1 MIAQMDRVEIVLL
14 RSELARLT
22 PFLQEQGVVH
32 LEDVPLALEN
42 HPGYLHRIH
51 LDEKQKAE
59 LSTLEEIRRLVREFL
74 PLLPHAASHDAI
86 VAAGPALALMPLDE
100 LLHLA
105 TSAHRTLRSIARRR
119 LNAEDN
125 AALIQRYW
133 ETLESISPLL
143 AVREVRLGANARAML
158 LHEFSTQDVADFTG
172 RVRKALG
179 QECAVFAEP
188 VGKNKHIAVL
198 THPEGLLDEVSAFL
212 EAEGILALD
221 PPDASVA
228 GHNIAEVLQKIQL
241 RLAQLK
247 DDLAALAKEL
257 AEYNAH
263 EGARLAALDQLT
275 ASRLAQLT
283 VTDQFAQ
290 SKMIAVVHGWVPSRA
305 YPALV
310 AALKQQFGDRAAAAK
325 MSQEEVEV
333 TRIPT
338 LLTNSP
344 LLKPFQLILDMF
356 NPPKYGT
363 IDPTKMVAFAFI
375 LFYGFILGDMGY
387 ALLIIGLTTWMKKKY
402 AHNEMASDALTIA
415 QWMGVSSFAWGF
427 LYMEF
432 FGNMPEKIFG
442 LHAILHR
449 FAEPMLMLG
458 IAVFYGAVHVPLG
471 LILGIREGYRH
482 HDHHHAEEK
491 LGMLLGLIAL
501 AVAVA
506 TVAGLAPLGSVV
518 GYAVATLLFV
528 VGLGFLIKSM
538 GGMFAVGVLEIL
550 GLTAN
555 VLSYARL
562 MALGIASVV
571 LADLANDL
579 LYNSSGLVFLLLAVP
594 MAGLIHLLNIG
605 IGVFS
610 PTIHSLR
617 LNYVEF
623 LPKFYEPEGR
633 NYTPFRKGVAW

>member
-14 RSELARLT
+14 RAELSRLV

-32 LEDVPLALEN
+32 IEDVPLALEN
-42 HPGYLHRIH
+42 HPGYLHRVH
-51 LDEKQKAE
+51 LDEQQKAE
-59 LSTLEEIRRLVREFL
+59 LATIEEIRRLVSEFM
-74 PLLPHAASHDAI
+74 PLLPGATPHAAI
-86 VAAGPALALMPLDE
+86 VAAGPSIASESMDALMQR
-100 LLHLA
+100 A
-105 TSAHRTLRSIARRR
+105 KAAHRTLRSIARRR

-125 AALIQRYW
+125 AALIRRYW
-133 ETLESISPLL
+133 ETLEAISPML
-143 AVREVRLGANARAML
+143 AVREVRLGATARAVVL
-158 LHEFSTQDVADFTG
+158 EGFSTEDLADLAAK
-172 RVRKALG
+172 VRRELG
-179 QECAVFAEP
+179 QDCVMYSEP
-188 VGKNKHIAVL
+188 LGKQSYIAVIA
-198 THPEGLLDEVSAFL
+198 HPEGLHAAVGAFL
-212 EAEGILALD
+212 ESQGILPLD
-221 PPDASVA
+221 PPEAAIA
-228 GHNIAEVLQKIQL
+228 GESIGEVLQKIQA
-241 RLAQLK
+241 RLAELDSQIASLNEE
-247 DDLAALAKEL
+247 LAAYHA
-257 AEYNAH
+257 A
-263 EGARLAALDQLT
+263 EGANLAALDQLT
-275 ASRLAQLT
+275 SSRLAQMT
-283 VTDQFAQ
+283 ITDQFAQ
-290 SKMIAVVHGWVPSRA
+290 SKMVAVVHGWVPSDA
-305 YPALV
+305 YDALV
-310 AALKQQFGDRAAAAK
+310 SKLKQAFGDRAAVAK
-325 MSQEEVEV
+325 MSQDEVEI

-338 LLTNSP
+338 LLKNAP
-344 LLKPFQLILDMF
+344 LLKPFQIILDMF

-363 IDPTKMVAFAFI
+363 IDPTRMVAFAFI

-387 ALLIIGLTTWMKKKY
+387 ALLIIGLTTWLKKKN
-402 AHNEMASDALTIA
+402 AHNELMCDALTIA

-427 LYMEF
+427 IYMEF
-432 FGNMPEKIFG
+432 FGNMPERILG
-442 LHAILHR
+442 LHAFLHR
-449 FAEPMLMLG
+449 FEQPMLMLG
-458 IAVFYGAVHVPLG
+458 ISVFYGAVHVPLA

-506 TVAGLAPLGSVV
+506 TIGGLAPLGTTV
-518 GYAVATLLFV
+518 GYALAGILFV
-528 VGLGFLIKSM
+528 VGVGFMIKSM

-594 MAGLIHLLNIG
+594 AAGLIHLLNIG

>member
-1 MIAQMDRVEIVLL
+1 MDRVEIVLL

-51 LDEKQKAE
+51 LDERQNIDLA
-59 LSTLEEIRRLVREFL
+59 TLEEIRRLNREFL
-74 PLLPHAASHDAI
+74 PLLPSPASHDAV
-86 VAAGPALALMPLDE
+86 VAAGPALALLPLEE
-100 LLHLA
+100 LHRLA
-105 TSAHRTLRSIARRR
+105 TSAHRTLRSLARRR

-125 AALIQRYW
+125 ATLIHRYW
-133 ETLESISPLL
+133 ESLEAISPLL
-143 AVREVRLGANARAML
+143 AVREVRLGANARAIM
-158 LHEFSTQDVADFTG
+158 LHEFSDKDLAEFTG
-172 RVRKALG
+172 RVRTELG
-179 QECAVFAEP
+179 QECALYAEP
-188 VGKNKHIAVL
+188 VGKNRHIAVL
-198 THPEGLLDEVSAFL
+198 THPEGLLDAASAFL
-212 EAEGILALD
+212 QAEGILAVD
-221 PPDASVA
+221 PPDSSIS

-247 DDLAALAKEL
+247 DDLAALAREL
-257 AEYNAH
+257 AEYNTR
-263 EGARLAALDQLT
+263 EGARLIALDQLT
-275 ASRLAQLT
+275 ASKLAQLT

-290 SKMIAVVHGWVPSRA
+290 SRMVAVVHGWVPTNA
-305 YPALV
+305 YKPLV
-310 AALKQQFGDRAAAAK
+310 AALKQQFGDRATAAK
-325 MSQEEVEV
+325 MSQDEVEI

-338 LLTNSP
+338 LLTNSR
-344 LLKPFQLILDMF
+344 LLKPFELILDMF

-363 IDPTKMVAFAFI
+363 VDPTRMVAFAFI

-387 ALLIIGLTTWMKKKY
+387 ALLILGLTTWMKKKY

-415 QWMGVSSFAWGF
+415 QWMGASSFAWGF

-432 FGNMPEKIFG
+432 FGNMPEKILG

-449 FAEPMLMLG
+449 FEQPMLMLG
-458 IAVFYGAVHVPLG
+458 IAVSYGAVHVPLG
-471 LILGIREGYRH
+471 LVLGIREGYRH
-482 HDHHHAEEK
+482 HDHHAEEK

-501 AVAVA
+501 AVFVA
-506 TVAGLAPLGSVV
+506 TIAGLAPLGTVV
-518 GYAVATLLFV
+518 GYAVASLLFV
-528 VGLGFLIKSM
+528 AGLGLLIKSM